1 MPKLVKP
8 SLVIGLGSMGCEIA
22 LKLAQRLKYG
32 PVWLPTCQL
41 LLLDDKPLELPS
53 PETSTPGHR
62 VTVYPLRLSDR
73 PPETRAAAREL
84 CVAKAEEI
92 LRSVTEAFSDMTA
105 VENREAMLA
114 RGYRIDTRNAD
125 IYLLVSLGGTL
136 GSGGF
141 LDVAYLV
148 RDFLQRRR
156 INHTLKGFLLLPD
169 PFAPGDVAL
178 REARAYAAL
187 RELDFFTERGQF
199 ACAYSDRL
207 SLRVHRPPFDQCF
220 LLDTTNEE
228 GLNLSLG
235 LFGQVVAEIGYRLL
249 STAVGE
255 TLDSAL
261 EPLSVPPR
269 YLDGKLGAYSS
280 LGYSALTFPAQALS
294 RYGTFRL
301 AAELVAQVLLAP
313 PADREELE
321 RAQRDV
327 ANRLN
332 LGDDQGRDLLA
343 AITRATSGQ
352 EQFTL
357 PLPPSF
363 ADIPE
368 ERLVAVIDAFYGERL
383 GLPSPTP
390 PSPTA
395 SPGAEAPAE
404 DTGPDEPRDP
414 VEQDLRR
421 LKAQM
426 GLVSSGPAG
435 APGAAPAPPT
445 LGTIDR
451 QAETLAARAR
461 EELAEQVRQFV
472 DDPFRVGLRGAVDFL
487 TYLEERVQRVREAIK
502 QQTEALK
509 DRLAQSREQHEKQ
522 RAALERSIAAA
533 PNPALFLMK
542 TLLFCFFLIYG
553 LGAGLEVLFQRGF
566 LESPPFLQQMF
577 VEQESAQNVFLALLF
592 LVCFT
597 LRGVWTCEVHRSA
610 VARERGHYV
619 EANQELAAIR
629 LEAETA
635 QSAGVFLAQVRRLL
649 QEHRQVLETGCQNLQ
664 RVARH
669 LTALVEKER
678 TLLEERPR
686 PLEESV
692 ATGRDY
698 EELYRETVTDLTAE
712 ATALAHDQGPFHDWL
727 NRPAEAQAQALV
739 NFAQA
744 RFQALRAWSVED
756 VVRRKERETSALA
769 RLEKLYSAASPFLRY
784 TDVHL
789 RGSGQVLP
797 VEVVGLADPDHSSLI
812 RLAETL
818 RPSTLVARTEDP
830 ECLCLLRTK
839 NALPLYALAMMGS
852 YRDRYEFLRTKV
864 SLHARPEYEH
874 LPDPMPES
882 LLEMDPDLFRALVV
896 GRAFGLVDLEE
907 RPEAGPAAFYLRAQR
922 VPVERDVLLGYEPQD
937 CVAYLR
943 GHPLVLE
950 ALQAAIAQQLASLGP
965 ETAAAHLETYLST
978 ARLSEVAQKRL
989 REAIERVRG
998 KPNG

>member
-8 SLVIGLGSMGCEIA
+8 SLVIGLGSTGCEIA

-41 LLLDDKPLELPS
+41 LLLDDKPLERPS

-62 VTVYPLRLSDR
+62 VTVYPLRLSDS
-73 PPETRAAAREL
+73 PPATRAAAREL
-84 CVAKAEEI
+84 CAAKAEEI
-92 LRSVTEAFSDMTA
+92 IRSVTEAFSDMTA
-105 VENREAMLA
+105 VENREALLA

-125 IYLLVSLGGTL
+125 IYLFVSLGGTL

-156 INHTLKGFLLLPD
+156 INHTLKGLFLLPD

-178 REARAYAAL
+178 REAQAYAAL

-199 ACAYSDRL
+199 AWAYSDRL
-207 SLRVHRPPFDQCF
+207 SLRVNRPPFDQCF

-235 LFGQVVAEIGYRLL
+235 PLGQVVAEIGYRML

-255 TLDSAL
+255 TLDGAL
-261 EPLSVPPR
+261 EPLAVPPR

-280 LGYSALTFPAQALS
+280 LGYSALTFPAQAFS
-294 RYGTFRL
+294 RYSAFRL
-301 AAELVAQVLLAP
+301 AAELVQQVLLAP
-313 PADREELE
+313 PADREGLE

-343 AITRATSGQ
+343 AITRAASGQ
-352 EQFTL
+352 EEFTL

-383 GLPSPTP
+383 GLTRPAPPTP
-390 PSPTA
+390 EAARPEDAAADAPS
-395 SPGAEAPAE
+395 
-404 DTGPDEPRDP
+404 DP

-426 GLVSSGPAG
+426 GLRTGGPAG
-435 APGAAPAPPT
+435 ATGPSPPPPT
-445 LGTIDR
+445 LGAIDR
-451 QAETLAARAR
+451 QADTLAARAR
-461 EELAEQVRQFV
+461 EELDEQVRRFV
-472 DDPFRVGLRGAVDFL
+472 DDPFRVGLRGAVEFL
-487 TYLEERVQRVREAIK
+487 THLEGRVQQVREAIR
-502 QQTEALK
+502 QQTETLK
-509 DRLAQSREQHEKQ
+509 DRLAQSRERYEQQ

-542 TLLFCFFLIYG
+542 TLLLCFFLIYG

-566 LESPPFLQQMF
+566 LESPPFLQRMF
-577 VEQESAQNVFLALLF
+577 VEQEPAQNVFLALLF
-592 LVCFT
+592 LVFFT
-597 LRGVWTCEVHRSA
+597 LRGVLTCEVHRSA

-619 EANQELAAIR
+619 QANQDLAAIR

-635 QSAGVFLAQVRRLL
+635 QSAGLFLAQVRLLL
-649 QEHRQVLETGCQNLQ
+649 QEHRQALETGCQNLQ

-669 LTALVEKER
+669 LTSLAEKER
-678 TLLEERPR
+678 TVLLDRPR

-692 ATGRDY
+692 ATRSDY
-698 EELYRETVTDLTAE
+698 EDLYRETVTDLTAE
-712 ATALAHDQGPFHDWL
+712 ATALAQDQGPFHDWL
-727 NRPAEAQAQALV
+727 NRSAEAQAQALV
-739 NFAQA
+739 RFAQT
-744 RFQALRAWSVED
+744 RFQGIQAWSVED
-756 VVRRKERETSALA
+756 LIRRKERDTSALA

-797 VEVVGLADPDHSSLI
+797 VEVVGLADPDRSSLI

-830 ECLCLLRTK
+830 ECLCLVRTK

-852 YRDRYEFLRTKV
+852 YRDRYELLRTKV
-864 SLHARPEYEH
+864 PLHARPEYEH

-882 LLEMDPDLFRALVV
+882 LLEMDPDIFRALVV

-907 RPEAGPAAFYLRAQR
+907 RPEAGPSAFHLRAKSVQ
-922 VPVERDVLLGYEPQD
+922 VERDVLLGYEPQG
-937 CVAYLR
+937 CVDYLH
-943 GHPLVLE
+943 GHPPVLE
-950 ALQAAIAQQLASLGP
+950 ALQAAIAQQISILGP
-965 ETAAAHLETYLST
+965 EAAAAHLETYLAT

-998 KPNG
+998 KPVG